1 MSGII
6 DKQVATQTALDFIV
20 EYLGGAFDEGLQR
33 MLLERMNALLSAEPE
48 IIRCKDCYHYPSKY
62 ADCPM
67 IGWAR
72 NENDFC
78 SKAERK
84 DHD

>member
-1 MSGII
+1 MKDSVDRQAVVEII
-6 DKQVATQTALDFIV
+6 AEAET
-20 EYLGGAFDEGLQR
+20 YLTIPEVNWYTI
-33 MLLERMNALLSAEPE
+33 ERVLHLPSTEPE

-84 DHD
+84 DDD

>member
-1 MSGII
+1 MDNSLIKRQDAI
-6 DKQVATQTALDFIV
+6 
-20 EYLGGAFDEGLQR
+20 
-33 MLLERMNALLSAEPE
+33 NALIEWVTKLFDDRSVVDVINEVPSAQPE
-48 IIRCKDCYHYPSKY
+48 IIRCKDCWHYPSEY

-78 SKAERK
+78 SKAERRT
-84 DHD
+84 DEIN

>member
-1 MSGII
+1 MRRAIYEDDVI
-6 DKQVATQTALDFIV
+6 KLLDKGWKLGVYPVASNIHALPP
-20 EYLGGAFDEGLQR
+20 
-33 MLLERMNALLSAEPE
+33 AESE

-84 DHD
+84 DDD

>member
-1 MSGII
+1 MDNSLIKRQDAI
-6 DKQVATQTALDFIV
+6 
-20 EYLGGAFDEGLQR
+20 
-33 MLLERMNALLSAEPE
+33 NALIEWVTKLFDDRSVVDVINEVPSIQPE
-48 IIRCKDCYHYPSKY
+48 IIRCKDCWHYPSEY

-78 SKAERK
+78 SKAERRT
-84 DHD
+84 DEIN